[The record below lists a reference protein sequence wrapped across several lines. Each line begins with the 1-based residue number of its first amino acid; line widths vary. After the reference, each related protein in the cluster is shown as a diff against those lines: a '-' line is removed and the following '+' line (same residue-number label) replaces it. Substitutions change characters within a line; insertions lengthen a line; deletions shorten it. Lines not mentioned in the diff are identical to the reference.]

1 MRRRKTY
8 LPGIRATFAMRRE
21 INNFE
26 NAIASNDVKLVLGGC
41 EKVYL
46 EMHPVVDKVKI
57 AFGMDLALCSK
68 EVMKKLGTFKED
80 PRIKAE
86 AHVCSHVRGNL
97 FHVTQE

>member
-1 MRRRKTY
+1 M
-8 LPGIRATFAMRRE
+8 GRE

-26 NAIASNDVKLVLGGC
+26 NAIASKDVRLVLEGC

-46 EMHPVVDKVKI
+46 KMHPVADKVKI

-80 PRIKAE
+80 ARHMVVLKQKRMLVA
-86 AHVCSHVRGNL
+86 SRHVRGIF
-97 FHVTQE
+97 FHVVQE